1 MGYRMPDALGP
12 NEPGY
17 KHEAEMLRGSLLLH
31 QDKISV
37 NDWLKLF
44 AVASDCEG
52 SASLRWVMGSPEY
65 CVETY
70 YGEKPELTLAVR
82 SCIDRIVADSSR
94 RTPGFI
100 EDFLP
105 DTSGTSIPAL
115 VTDNPRL
122 LFAIVDWT
130 PACIVIT
137 LLRGPKRQAWNAADR
152 QRIQRMLP
160 AVHDSTEVHK
170 LVARSRY
177 IAALAKDLLDQSPRG
192 ILVLSDDGVIRM
204 ANKRAAAIL
213 AANDGL
219 SEKNGKLVI
228 HCPAVAERVR
238 NYLATVGTSNNAG
251 LPEMDWNMVAKKRSG
266 GAPYQLIVGNLQL
279 SQWHLESRHSNK
291 VAVIHLHD
299 PGTSSIA
306 VDPKRL
312 TDFYGFTKAQAR
324 VAAKLY
330 NGHTINEAAEA
341 LHISVNTAR
350 THMRGIYA
358 KTGVRTQA
366 ELLGLLSSGLTSY
379 GETIENNQHD
389 ASKL

>member
-1 MGYRMPDALGP
+1 MPKISGQ
-12 NEPGY
+12 NEPDC
-17 KHEAEMLRGSLLLH
+17 KNEAELLHGSLLLH
-31 QDKISV
+31 QNKISLT
-37 NDWLKLF
+37 DWLKLF
-44 AVASDCEG
+44 TVASDG
-52 SASLRWVMGSPEY
+52 DASASLRWVMGSPDF

-70 YGEKPELTLAVR
+70 YGEIPGLTLAVR
-82 SCIDRIVADSSR
+82 SYIDRIVAESSYR
-94 RTPGFI
+94 SPGFI

-105 DTSGTSIPAL
+105 NPASIATGTL
-115 VTDNPRL
+115 GLDDPRL
-122 LFAIVDWT
+122 LIAVVDWR
-130 PACIVIT
+130 PACIIIAV
-137 LLRGPKRQAWNAADR
+137 LRAPDRPAWNTADR
-152 QRIQRMLP
+152 ERIQRLLP
-160 AVHDSTEVHK
+160 AVHESVEVHK
-170 LVARSRY
+170 LIAQSHY
-177 IAALAKDLLDQSPRG
+177 IAGLARDLLDKSPRG

-228 HCPAVAERVR
+228 HCPAIAERVR

-266 GAPYQLIVGNLQL
+266 GASYQLIVGNLQL

-358 KTGVRTQA
+358 KSGVRTQA

-389 ASKL
+389 VLQP

>member
-1 MGYRMPDALGP
+1 MPKISGQ
-12 NEPGY
+12 NEPDC
-17 KHEAEMLRGSLLLH
+17 KNEAELLHGSLLLH
-31 QDKISV
+31 QNKISLT
-37 NDWLKLF
+37 DWLKLF
-44 AVASDCEG
+44 TVASDG
-52 SASLRWVMGSPEY
+52 DASASLRWVMGSPEF

-70 YGEKPELTLAVR
+70 YGEIPGLTLAVR
-82 SCIDRIVADSSR
+82 SRIDRIVAESSCR
-94 RTPGFI
+94 SPGFI

-105 DTSGTSIPAL
+105 NSASTAAATL
-115 VTDNPRL
+115 VLDDPRL
-122 LFAIVDWT
+122 LFAIVDWS
-130 PACIVIT
+130 PACIVIAV
-137 LLRGPKRQAWNAADR
+137 LRAPDRPAWNTADR
-152 QRIQRMLP
+152 ERIKRLLP
-160 AVHDSTEVHK
+160 AVHESVEVHK
-170 LVARSRY
+170 LIAKSHY
-177 IAALAKDLLDQSPRG
+177 IAGLARDLLDKSPRG

-266 GAPYQLIVGNLQL
+266 GAAYQLIVGNLQL

-358 KTGVRTQA
+358 KSGVRTQA

-379 GETIENNQHD
+379 GETIENNQHGE
-389 ASKL
+389 LQP